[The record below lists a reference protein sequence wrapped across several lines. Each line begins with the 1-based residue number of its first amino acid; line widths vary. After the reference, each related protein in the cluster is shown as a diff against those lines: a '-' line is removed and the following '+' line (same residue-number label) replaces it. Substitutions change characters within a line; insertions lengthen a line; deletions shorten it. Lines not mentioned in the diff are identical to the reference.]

1 MVLPAHPNTAEIHVC
16 APAPP
21 SFVLYIYIY
30 DIEKI
35 SLKNIKLAWFE
46 VEMFSQTLEQ
56 VGLMPE
62 CFDVCLDEDSS
73 KV

>member
-1 MVLPAHPNTAEIHVC
+1 M
-16 APAPP
+16 
-21 SFVLYIYIY
+21 
-30 DIEKI
+30 
-35 SLKNIKLAWFE
+35 KNIKLAWFE

-56 VGLMPE
+56 VGGLMPE